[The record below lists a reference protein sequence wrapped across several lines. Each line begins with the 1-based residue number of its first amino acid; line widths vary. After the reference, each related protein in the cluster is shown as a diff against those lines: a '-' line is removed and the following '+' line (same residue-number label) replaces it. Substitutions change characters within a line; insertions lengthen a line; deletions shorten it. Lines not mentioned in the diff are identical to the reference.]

1 MQKRQRTGWRR
12 LWAATGYSIR
22 GLRSAWINETAF
34 RQELLLVL
42 LLTPLAF
49 WLGTTQT
56 QRALLI
62 LSLLL
67 ILITEL
73 LYRSRCGP
81 HRQRVQRIVRPR
93 QEPGIGG
100 RDDRVDCRRLRMG
113 ADGMGKMANLRADS
127 MHIHPGKIASPG

>member
-1 MQKRQRTGWRR
+1 MKKRQRTGWRR

-22 GLRSAWINETAF
+22 GLRSAWMNETAF

-42 LLTPLAF
+42 VLSPLAF

-73 LYRSRCGP
+73 LNSAIEA
-81 HRQRVQRIVRPR
+81 VVDRIGTEYNELSGRAKNLGSAAVLVALVAAAAVWGLIAWEKWRP
-93 QEPGIGG
+93 
-100 RDDRVDCRRLRMG
+100 
-113 ADGMGKMANLRADS
+113 
-127 MHIHPGKIASPG
+127 

>member
-67 ILITEL
+67 IVITEL
-73 LYRSRCGP
+73 LNSAIEA
-81 HRQRVQRIVRPR
+81 VVDRIGS
-93 QEPGIGG
+93 EYNELSG
-100 RDDRVDCRRLRMG
+100 R
-113 ADGMGKMANLRADS
+113 AKNLGSAAV
-127 MHIHPGKIASPG
+127 MIALIAAGCVWGLMVWERWRI

>member
-73 LYRSRCGP
+73 LNSAIEA
-81 HRQRVQRIVRPR
+81 VVDRIGT
-93 QEPGIGG
+93 ETNELSG
-100 RDDRVDCRRLRMG
+100 R
-113 ADGMGKMANLRADS
+113 AKNLGSAAV
-127 MHIHPGKIASPG
+127 MIALIAAGCVWGLMVWERWRI